1 MPTSGL
7 DRDQMRE
14 MEEIVNSLE
23 EDNRFVS
30 STNKQTNVKIGGRG
44 MSVHKLRFCPTNFF

>member
-30 STNKQTNVKIGGRG
+30 STNKQTLKLEEGG